1 VDISV
6 RLRTPH
12 RAAWRLSDALS
23 RFPDRPLIP
32 VHYRR
37 RAVVGAALV
46 SVTAAVA
53 LYANRHYSGD
63 VYWLLAAGREIA
75 HDGLPETDPFPTL
88 SEGREW
94 HNQQWLAELALYGL
108 EAAGGMILLSL
119 VYALALGVSVLPLL
133 LGSRKRRLPEVLVAW
148 GFLLPLLV
156 AVIDPRAA
164 GFSLLA
170 FSLLVVLVDGERRR
184 WRVWLIPPLVVAWA
198 NVHGGFLVGL
208 LFFALVVAGGA
219 LDAWLGRREDSF
231 SARFLLLGLALPAT
245 LVTPLSFAIFD
256 YLGALSSN
264 PLLRELTYEWDPTAA
279 HPELL
284 LVVALFAAF
293 AIYLWRRCPAPRP
306 LEPLLVAGGFTVL
319 ALTAARQL
327 VWLGPVAF
335 YLLRRIGPA
344 GEIAISRRWSAPALA
359 AGVGLLT
366 VWTAAVGPPPAE
378 RKLLTPLAD
387 RVAAEPVPGR
397 VAAPSGTG
405 SYLLWRAPGQPIT
418 VDGRFENYGAAE
430 LEAAL
435 DLLDGRR
442 LELLRPWRIR
452 AVLTRN
458 PLAVSRLVRAG
469 FGFRVVARGDRGYLL
484 RRDAPPAS

>member
-1 VDISV
+1 
-6 RLRTPH
+6 
-12 RAAWRLSDALS
+12 
-23 RFPDRPLIP
+23 
-32 VHYRR
+32 
-37 RAVVGAALV
+37 VVGAALV
-46 SVTAAVA
+46 STTAAIP
-53 LYANRHYSGD
+53 LYANLHYSGD

-88 SEGREW
+88 GEGREW
-94 HNQQWLAELALYGL
+94 HNQQWLTELAFYGL
-108 EAAGGMILLSL
+108 EAAGGMTLLSL
-119 VYALALGVSVLPLL
+119 AYALVLGVSVLPLL
-133 LGSRKRRLPEVLVAW
+133 LGSRTRRLPEVFAAW
-148 GFLLPLLV
+148 GFLVPLLV

-208 LFFALVVAGGA
+208 LFFALVVVGGA
-219 LDAWLGRREDSF
+219 LDARLRRREDSF
-231 SARFLLLGLALPAT
+231 SARFLLLGLALPAM

-293 AIYLWRRCPAPRP
+293 SLYLWRRCPAPRP
-306 LEPLLVAGGFTVL
+306 LEPLLVAGAFCVL

-327 VWLGPVAF
+327 IWLGPVAF
-335 YLLRRIGPA
+335 YLLRRIGPP
-344 GEIAISRRWSAPALA
+344 GEIAIPRRWSVPALSLA
-359 AGVGLLT
+359 VALLA
-366 VWTAAVGPPPAE
+366 VWVAAVGPPPAE
-378 RKLLTPLAD
+378 AKLMTPLAD
-387 RVAAEPVPGR
+387 RLAAAPVPGR

-405 SYLLWRAPGQPIT
+405 SYLLWRAPRQPIT
-418 VDGRFENYGAAE
+418 VGGRFENYRAGE
-430 LEAAL
+430 LDAAL
-435 DLLDGRR
+435 DLLAGRR

-452 AVLTRN
+452 ALLTRD
-458 PLAVSRLVRAG
+458 PAGVARLVRV
-469 FGFRVVARGDRGYLL
+469 GFRVVARSDGGHLL
-484 RRDAPPAS
+484 RRDAFPTYAASVSGTSRRPSRSTGSRGASATYRVEAVPRR